1 MILYTL
7 KNDKLLITQI
17 NYKMIMIL
25 MKNLLVLR
33 SCFTTKNKNF
43 MAKNIFYQ
51 VKLMDY
57 SCLSW
62 CPIFAY
68 FFSVNQPFYFDK
80 MAFTYKLTNL
90 FINKNMYYGNK
101 R

>member
-1 MILYTL
+1 MIYFTL

-25 MKNLLVLR
+25 MKNLLVLQ

-43 MAKNIFYQ
+43 MAKIIFYQ

-57 SCLSW
+57 AYISW
-62 CPIFAY
+62 RPFFAY
-68 FFSVNQPFYFDK
+68 FFSVNQPFYFGK
-80 MAFTYKLTNL
+80 MAFTYILTNL

>member
-1 MILYTL
+1 
-7 KNDKLLITQI
+7 
-17 NYKMIMIL
+17 
-25 MKNLLVLR
+25 
-33 SCFTTKNKNF
+33 
-43 MAKNIFYQ
+43 
-51 VKLMDY
+51 MDY